1 MRVLCSRRWNTLPPK
16 RLTARPALDIMG
28 VVKILSIVGARPNFM
43 KVAPIIGVL
52 QQRSDRARHYL
63 VHTGQHYD
71 EGMSGSFFEALRLPK
86 PDINLGVGSGSHAE
100 QTGRVMI
107 ALEPILRDIKPDL
120 VIVVGDVNSTLA
132 GALTAKKLSI
142 RVAHVEAGLRS
153 FDMTMPEEINR
164 LCTDAIADDLFTTDR
179 IANENLKREGVA
191 DTKIHFVG
199 NVMIDSLLAHREVAK
214 TLRYHREFG
223 VEPGRY
229 GVLTMHRPSNVEDR
243 DTMVTILDAMTD
255 GLGDLPVIFPI
266 HPRTRSRVEQFGLGD
281 RFVKEAGK
289 PGIFL
294 TDPLGYIEFLS
305 LNCSARLVM
314 TDSGGL
320 QEETT
325 ILGVPCVTLRETTE
339 RPITVTE
346 GTNRIAGTS
355 RKGIL
360 DAIAAALNEPIAVE
374 RHPEKWDGQA
384 ARRIV
389 DIILGS

>member
-1 MRVLCSRRWNTLPPK
+1 MAGMMKV
-16 RLTARPALDIMG
+16 
-28 VVKILSIVGARPNFM
+28 LSIVGARPNFM
-43 KVAPIIGVL
+43 KVAPIISAIESRPNQG
-52 QQRSDRARHYL
+52 RHYL

-100 QTGRVMI
+100 QTGRVMM
-107 ALEPILRDIKPDL
+107 ALEPILRDIRPD
-120 VIVVGDVNSTLA
+120 VVVVVGDVNSTLA
-132 GALTAKKLSI
+132 GALTAKKLLL

-179 IANENLKREGVA
+179 FANENLKREGIPEGR
-191 DTKIHFVG
+191 IHFVG
-199 NVMIDSLLAHREVAK
+199 NVMIDSLLAHRNVAK
-214 TLRYHREFG
+214 TLRYHEKFRL
-223 VEPGRY
+223 EPARY

-243 DTMVTILDAMTD
+243 DTLATILDAMID
-255 GLGDLPVIFPI
+255 AVGDLPVIFPI

-294 TDPLGYIEFLS
+294 TDPLGYVEFLS
-305 LNCSARLVM
+305 LNSSARLVL

-325 ILGVPCVTLRETTE
+325 ILGVPCVTLRATTE
-339 RPITVTE
+339 RPITVAE

-355 RKGIL
+355 REGIL
-360 DAIAAALNEPIAVE
+360 AAVAAALNEPVRTD

-384 ARRIV
+384 AQRIV
-389 DIILGS
+389 DIILKS